1 MADKIFANF
10 VPIIRP
16 KNKVVSDVQEHE
28 NYESSKKN
36 VECINLDD
44 DVMGNDLF
52 DEEYIN
58 IIVDDDEDEIFVRKE
73 EDNVEVGNN
82 VSEKIFGKNDI
93 DEVVPYVNQKF
104 ENLESAESLF
114 RAYALRNGFGIKIQ
128 VTQKRA
134 KVDEIYA
141 RRYVCRLAGQNKS
154 GSVVDGDEEV
164 SLGSSKGKRRRD
176 IIPRSGCR
184 VCMYIVKKRKT
195 SYWEITTL
203 ELEHNHELVTPTKMQ
218 LIQRE
223 RHVTTAARNILKTLH
238 MSGVP
243 PRQSMDVF
251 SNIKGGVQ
259 NVGFGSQHIRNVVRD
274 ERRKRLD
281 VNDAQAGMNL
291 LNKLKDDSG
300 GNFFMKTQVDE
311 EQRLKSIVWVD
322 SRCLMAYKNFG
333 DVVAFDTTYRTN
345 RYSMPFVPFTGVNH
359 HYQSVIFG
367 FALMRDEVRTS
378 FE

>member
-1 MADKIFANF
+1 MRKF
-10 VPIIRP
+10 V
-16 KNKVVSDVQEHE
+16 
-28 NYESSKKN
+28 
-36 VECINLDD
+36 
-44 DVMGNDLF
+44 
-52 DEEYIN
+52 
-58 IIVDDDEDEIFVRKE
+58 
-73 EDNVEVGNN
+73 
-82 VSEKIFGKNDI
+82 
-93 DEVVPYVNQKF
+93 
-104 ENLESAESLF
+104 
-114 RAYALRNGFGIKIQ
+114 
-128 VTQKRA
+128 
-134 KVDEIYA
+134 
-141 RRYVCRLAGQNKS
+141 
-154 GSVVDGDEEV
+154 
-164 SLGSSKGKRRRD
+164 LGSSKGKRRRD

-184 VCMYIVKKRKT
+184 VCMYVVKKRKT

-281 VNDAQAGMNL
+281 INDAQGGMDL
-291 LNKLKDDSG
+291 LNRLKEESG

-311 EQRLKSIVWVD
+311 DQRLKSIVWVD

-367 FALMRDEVRTS
+367 FALMRDELRTS
-378 FE
+378 FEWVLSSCSRGR